1 MQINSNNI
9 EFLVG
14 DMEVLQN
21 MQNVPALPTFSNQAI
36 AFLADLSRELL
47 KDVRTRQYVDVV
59 SYAYWIRKAS
69 IEYVR
74 SKHLDYHC
82 RLGCGVAFH
91 IAPSNVPV
99 NFAVSM
105 TSSLLAGN
113 CTLIRVSNKQFP
125 QVDIICEAMNKLLE
139 TVYANMK
146 QYFCLIRYE
155 HSDDITRELS
165 AICDV
170 RVIWGGNKTIETIRQ
185 APIPPRAIEMAFA
198 DRHSIAIIISDEYLK
213 GDSKEI
219 AKGFYTDTYYS
230 DQNACSS
237 PRLVVWM
244 GNSINTAKERFWN
257 ELEVLV
263 RNEYEMKAIQAV
275 DKYTSVCMLGMK
287 EKNQHLVSKDNYVV
301 RVEVDTLKTDLMDY
315 KNGGG
320 YFFEYS
326 ANKLEEIEPI
336 LTKQCQT
343 ISVYGIDKDAVKQLV
358 FDKGVRGVDRIVE
371 LGQTMGLEFIWDG
384 YKMIESMSRFLYTGG
399 YQ

>member
-1 MQINSNNI
+1 MTLMQINSNNI

-69 IEYVR
+69 IENVR

-82 RLGCGVAFH
+82 RLGRGVAFH

-146 QYFCLIRYE
+146 PYFCLIRYE

-198 DRHSIAIIISDEYLK
+198 DRHSIAIINSDEYLK

-287 EKNQHLVSKDNYVV
+287 EKKPAFS
-301 RVEVDTLKTDLMDY
+301 
-315 KNGGG
+315 
-320 YFFEYS
+320 F
-326 ANKLEEIEPI
+326 
-336 LTKQCQT
+336 
-343 ISVYGIDKDAVKQLV
+343 
-358 FDKGVRGVDRIVE
+358 KG
-371 LGQTMGLEFIWDG
+371 
-384 YKMIESMSRFLYTGG
+384 
-399 YQ
+399 